1 MPGIPLPGEKKN
13 SRNMQQTSIH
23 IKPVTGDSEAH
34 NLRHK
39 DLPYVRAE
47 LSPTNESWQSDS
59 IANRL
64 QIIRQQYEQTTG
76 QRMQKKATPIREG
89 VIVIQESTTMSQLHD
104 FAQQVEAKFGI
115 KTIQIHTHRDEGHT
129 TQQGKFIA
137 NNHAH
142 IVFDWTDR
150 NGKSIK
156 LRKQDMAEMQTILAD
171 CLQMQRGVSSDIKH
185 LNAVQYKNT
194 REEENAQRIKQEIAQ
209 LQTKKAAKEM
219 ILSAFKRISVFIGK
233 SAQEKEQNAL
243 KTQINAQKTKIDEQ
257 QRQINALTGDKEA
270 LKRQNK
276 ALQDDLQKKKEILAT
291 VFTETKALFANL
303 SAQAQEHIG
312 KKYRYL
318 SQCLPKQ
325 ATPPRQQPQQKKKGL
340 HL

>member
-1 MPGIPLPGEKKN
+1 
-13 SRNMQQTSIH
+13 MQQTSIH

-104 FAQQVEAKFGI
+104 FAQQAEQRFGI

-185 LNAVQYKNT
+185 LNAIAYKNA
-194 REEENAQRIKQEIAQ
+194 REEERQ
-209 LQTKKAAKEM
+209 KKLLRKT
-219 ILSAFKRISVFIGK
+219 IVKGLDRISEAIGITRR
-233 SAQEKEQNAL
+233 EKEENTL
-243 KTQINAQKTKIDEQ
+243 KSQINAQKSKINEQ
-257 QRQINALTGDKEA
+257 QRQINALIRDKEA
-270 LKRQNK
+270 IQAQNK
-276 ALQDDLQKKKEILAT
+276 VLTENLTKQKQILTSVLQ
-291 VFTETKALFANL
+291 ETKHLIANL
-303 SAQAQEHIG
+303 SETAQQFVS
-312 KKYRYL
+312 KKYNYISRL
-318 SQCLPKQ
+318 LPKPVQEQEKEKQKQ
-325 ATPPRQQPQQKKKGL
+325 ATLPRQQTRKKSSL